1 MTDNP
6 KLVELRFK
14 RLIRLAIWTR
24 RNSASTSVSTSVSTS
39 FSSSNM
45 TLLKRSFPASTEVG
59 GFPTCMCT
67 PLPWPLVCVVLR
79 GFFRGVV
86 ALFALAALLLFLAA
100 PAVRINV
107 PKNSSKGWEKVQL
120 AEMSMGQQCWS
131 RDRIN
136 KGARAIDHPHVDAVH
151 SNRGHKL
158 HPARPHDFN
167 APLRFGHH
175 LPGVHH
181 RNAGY
186 PDLCIDQGVD
196 QGRGGIKP
204 TY

>member
-24 RNSASTSVSTSVSTS
+24 RNSASTSVSTS

-45 TLLKRSFPASTEVG
+45 TLPKRSFPASTEVG
-59 GFPTCMCT
+59 GFPTC
-67 PLPWPLVCVVLR
+67 VVLR

-86 ALFALAALLLFLAA
+86 AVFALAALLLFLAA

-107 PKNSSKGWEKVQL
+107 PEKVGKVGEKVGKKVQL
-120 AEMSMGQQCWS
+120 AEMPMGQQCWP

>member
-24 RNSASTSVSTSVSTS
+24 RNSASTSVSTS

-86 ALFALAALLLFLAA
+86 AVFALAALLLFLAA

-107 PKNSSKGWEKVQL
+107 PENSSKGWKKGWKKGSVSRNVNGTTVL
-120 AEMSMGQQCWS
+120 VKRPNQQRCTC
-131 RDRIN
+131 
-136 KGARAIDHPHVDAVH
+136 H
-151 SNRGHKL
+151 
-158 HPARPHDFN
+158 
-167 APLRFGHH
+167 
-175 LPGVHH
+175 
-181 RNAGY
+181 
-186 PDLCIDQGVD
+186 
-196 QGRGGIKP
+196 
-204 TY
+204 

>member
-6 KLVELRFK
+6 KLVELRFN

-86 ALFALAALLLFLAA
+86 AVFALAALLLFLAA

-107 PKNSSKGWEKVQL
+107 PENSSKGWGKGSV
-120 AEMSMGQQCWS
+120 S
-131 RDRIN
+131 RNVNGTTVLVKRPN
-136 KGARAIDHPHVDAVH
+136 KQSLG
-151 SNRGHKL
+151 NKL
-158 HPARPHDFN
+158 YTP
-167 APLRFGHH
+167 
-175 LPGVHH
+175 
-181 RNAGY
+181 RNVTSR
-186 PDLCIDQGVD
+186 LKKKKKI
-196 QGRGGIKP
+196 
-204 TY
+204 